1 MSQTL
6 LAKKEAMKFLGLKEK
21 VFENYYRSAKEFSPV
36 ARVNNR
42 GRFFFDRDILN
53 KWKKSYDWRTVILTR
68 EDYNLCLDFALAMHF
83 RGYVLSDWGT
93 ARQREFGQ
101 KLTNWIKGQ
110 LGEVAVQKFL
120 KDKFNLEIK
129 LDFNIYNAIVPQ
141 DIVEIT
147 VNKVKR
153 KPKIGVGIKSSKP
166 KNVALVL
173 GSNEIEIPTRSSN
186 VYIFCR
192 PDLPDDHLLRIGVD
206 EVIKSVRDK
215 PHYPVYKD
223 AIPRF
228 NNMSSEIVGFCY
240 KENLEKVTEIPGQV
254 FDGSRYVKLSGDLK
268 RSEKDWKELISKL

>member
-1 MSQTL
+1 MFYLIGEQPVKEN
-6 LAKKEAMKFLGLKEK
+6 LAK
-21 VFENYYRSAKEFSPV
+21 
-36 ARVNNR
+36 
-42 GRFFFDRDILN
+42 
-53 KWKKSYDWRTVILTR
+53 
-68 EDYNLCLDFALAMHF
+68 
-83 RGYVLSDWGT
+83 
-93 ARQREFGQ
+93 
-101 KLTNWIKGQ
+101 

-120 KDKFNLEIK
+120 KDKFDLEIK
-129 LDFNIYNAIVPQ
+129 LDFNIYDEIVPQ

-147 VNKVKR
+147 VSKSNR

-173 GSNEIEIPTRSSN
+173 GSNEIEIPTRSSD

-228 NNMSSEIVGFCY
+228 SNMSSEIVGFCY